1 MVSELLIVDA
11 IERNLARLFMMI
23 FRLADN
29 IIRKELLRKPLMR
42 QQGQTSEDP
51 GQNLRSH

>member
-29 IIRKELLRKPLMR
+29 IIRKELLRKPFMR